1 MTLAAPRRTRRQV
14 IACAAFGAAL
24 LAVSP
29 WAAGADGAAFSSTPG
44 ATPTTAT
51 QTDSQREAAAI
62 FKAMTQ
68 YVAGLK
74 TFSLAFRD
82 GYDVVQPSGQK
93 IEFGETRRITIARP
107 DRMRV
112 EEVSSDGFKDL
123 AVFDGRTVSV
133 LDADANVYAQAP
145 QPGGL
150 DDALVYFVRDLRMRM
165 PLALLL
171 TTRLPAELAGR
182 IKTLDYVERTDILGV
197 ATHHIAGRTDNV
209 DFQFWIAD
217 DKARPVPLR
226 VLITYV
232 HAEGQPQFWAD
243 IGKWNMN
250 PALAADTFKFEAPK
264 GARKIAFA
272 VQLRRPGEPP
282 APPAARGEVSP

>member
-1 MTLAAPRRTRRQV
+1 MNFAAPRRTPRQFLTV
-14 IACAAFGAAL
+14 AACAATL
-24 LAVSP
+24 LAAAPS
-29 WAAGADGAAFSSTPG
+29 AAGAGSAAFSSASG
-44 ATPTTAT
+44 ATAATAA
-51 QTDSQREAAAI
+51 QTESQREAATI
-62 FKAMTQ
+62 FRAMTE

-74 TFSLAFRD
+74 SFSLAFRD

-93 IEFGETRRITIARP
+93 IEFGETRRVTVARP

-112 EEVSSDGFKDL
+112 EEVSSDGFRDL
-123 AVFDGRTVSV
+123 AVFDGRNLSV

-145 QPGGL
+145 QPGSL

-171 TTRLPAELAGR
+171 TTRMPAELAGR
-182 IKTLDYVERTDILGV
+182 IKALDYVERTDILGV
-197 ATHHIAGRTDNV
+197 AAHHIAGRTDNV

-243 IGKWNMN
+243 IGKWNVN
-250 PALAADTFKFEAPK
+250 PTLAADTFKFEAPK

-272 VQLRRPGEPP
+272 VQLHRPGDPP
-282 APPAARGEVSP
+282 APPAALGEVSP